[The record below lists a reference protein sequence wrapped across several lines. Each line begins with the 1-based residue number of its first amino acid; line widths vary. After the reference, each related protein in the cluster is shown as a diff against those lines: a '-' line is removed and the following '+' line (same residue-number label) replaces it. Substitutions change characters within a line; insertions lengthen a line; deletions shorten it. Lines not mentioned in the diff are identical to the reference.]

1 MGARVTRKRE
11 RPWVDIFYDEARPTT
26 HLSPPG
32 KKRKSNRGFSLSNTA
47 RTLLTTAAEAFMFVA
62 VVAIATYQLWYGQ
75 QQLEYLEEDRADSRT
90 RRQARQ
96 PPSSD
101 LLLPE
106 ASQRELPPPYEAVC
120 NIRPESPSLS
130 IQSLSLHSSP
140 WLAL

>member
-1 MGARVTRKRE
+1 MGRYLLRRGTANNAPLSAWQETQVKPRIQPVEYCKDAPDHGRRSVHGELKTAVFLTSSGVGKAYITR
-11 RPWVDIFYDEARPTT
+11 TQ
-26 HLSPPG
+26 
-32 KKRKSNRGFSLSNTA
+32 
-47 RTLLTTAAEAFMFVA
+47 FVA

-120 NIRPESPSLS
+120 NVCRRL
-130 IQSLSLHSSP
+130 
-140 WLAL
+140 